1 MHSKYFSDVVTI
13 NNKTNQ
19 FLLCCMLLGVLI
31 HSLFLILK
39 WFFVRLVINLF
50 CFFEAEFNLTVLLV
64 GTYLKSATTEIYMY

>member
-31 HSLFLILK
+31 HGLFLILK

-50 CFFEAEFNLTVLLV
+50 CFFEAKFNLTVLLV
-64 GTYLKSATTEIYMY
+64 GTYLKSATTEICMY